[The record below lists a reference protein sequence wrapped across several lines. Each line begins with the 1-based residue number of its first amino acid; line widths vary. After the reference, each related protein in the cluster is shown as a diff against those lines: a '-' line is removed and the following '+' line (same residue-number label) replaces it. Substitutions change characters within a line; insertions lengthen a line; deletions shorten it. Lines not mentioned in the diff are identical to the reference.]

1 MTSLYELLTDK
12 NTHKSYNKNK
22 VKYSDV
28 KNDFN
33 NFVVDFDNFKTNN
46 WTNNAEMN
54 AIRHIGM
61 SALLASKYGNDT
73 ASKYG
78 TAYEALPQITS
89 VSEPGD
95 TKIDLYNNYVGRQTG
110 LKFQDLTPQQAL
122 GLAKNLVQN
131 TNRAALSPNDM
142 RAKNM
147 QYPTT
152 IFQRI
157 IGTIKN

>member
-1 MTSLYELLTDK
+1 MTSLYEFLSNENI
-12 NTHKSYNKNK
+12 NTSYNKNK

-28 KNDFN
+28 KNDFD
-33 NFVVDFDNFKTNN
+33 NFIVDFDNFKNNN

-61 SALLASKYGNDT
+61 SALLTSKYGSDT

-89 VSEPGD
+89 LSEPGD
-95 TKIDLYNNYVGRQTG
+95 TKIDLYNNYIGRQAG
-110 LKFQDLTPQQAL
+110 LKFQDLTPKQAISI
-122 GLAKNLVQN
+122 AQNLVQN
-131 TNRAALSPNDM
+131 TDKAALNYNDM
-142 RAKNM
+142 RAQNM

-157 IGTIKN
+157 IGALKN